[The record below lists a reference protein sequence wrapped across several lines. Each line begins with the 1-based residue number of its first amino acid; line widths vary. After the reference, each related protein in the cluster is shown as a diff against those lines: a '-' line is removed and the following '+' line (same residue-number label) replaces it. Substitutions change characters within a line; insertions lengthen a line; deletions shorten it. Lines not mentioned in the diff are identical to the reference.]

1 MLLSYAR
8 LPKSVEIAGRVGRR
22 RFSFIAGTLLLQ
34 VLICASAPASGQ
46 STAPSAKAGAS
57 RSATSSEQAVVDFKD
72 GRLSVSVTNQPLAQ
86 VLSVI
91 SQKAMVA
98 ITGGGNLGR
107 EQRVTMQFQGLSLED
122 GLRRLLANYDAF
134 FFYAGDA
141 RASGPTALKSVWVY
155 PKGGGNGLEPVPA
168 EEWASTS
175 EYRGKLSASDPTVRA
190 DAIKTVVDRE
200 GNRARPA
207 VLKALKDSDP
217 QVRSSAL
224 NAALNASVQ
233 ISDDRLRDLVAN
245 DSSPDVRVLALGGLA
260 NGPDARE
267 IATQARND
275 PDPHVRALAGEIL
288 GRLKASEA
296 PSSPNQQ
303 NPPVPHD

>member
-1 MLLSYAR
+1 MVSFYSR
-8 LPKSVEIAGRVGRR
+8 FPKSVDIAGRVGRR
-22 RFSFIAGTLLLQ
+22 RFSFVAGTLLLH
-34 VLICASAPASGQ
+34 VLIFASAPASGQ
-46 STAPSAKAGAS
+46 STAPSAKASAS

-107 EQRVTMQFQGLSLED
+107 EQRVTMQFQGLSLE
-122 GLRRLLANYDAF
+122 G
-134 FFYAGDA
+134 
-141 RASGPTALKSVWVY
+141 VY

-200 GNRARPA
+200 GDRARPA

-245 DSSPDVRVLALGGLA
+245 DSSPDVRVLATLTRMCVLWRGRSWGGSKR
-260 NGPDARE
+260 AR
-267 IATQARND
+267 RR
-275 PDPHVRALAGEIL
+275 PHRT
-288 GRLKASEA
+288 
-296 PSSPNQQ
+296 N
-303 NPPVPHD
+303 

>member
-1 MLLSYAR
+1 MLSSYAR
-8 LPKSVEIAGRVGRR
+8 FPKLVDVVGRVGQK
-22 RFSFIAGTLLLQ
+22 RFSFVAGTLLLQ
-34 VLICASAPASGQ
+34 VLICASAPALGQ
-46 STAPSAKAGAS
+46 NTAPSAKAGAS
-57 RSATSSEQAVVDFKD
+57 ATSSGQAAVDFKD

-91 SQKAMVA
+91 SQKATVA

-107 EQRVTMQFQGLSLED
+107 EQRVTIQFRGLSLED

-134 FFYAGDA
+134 FFYGGDA
-141 RASGPTALKSVWVY
+141 GASGPTALKGVWVY
-155 PKGGGNGLEPVPA
+155 PKGGGNGIEPVPA

-190 DAIKTVVDRE
+190 DAIKTVVDRD
-200 GNRARPA
+200 GDRARPA

-224 NAALNASVQ
+224 NAALNDGVQ
-233 ISDDRLRDLVAN
+233 ISDDRLKDLAS

-260 NGPDARE
+260 NSPDARE

-296 PSSPNQQ
+296 PTSPSQL
-303 NPPVPHD
+303 NPPVPQD

>member
-1 MLLSYAR
+1 MLLFYSR
-8 LPKSVEIAGRVGRR
+8 FPKSVHMAGRSGGSRLSLV
-22 RFSFIAGTLLLQ
+22 AGTLLLQ
-34 VLICASAPASGQ
+34 VLFCMSATASGPNTG
-46 STAPSAKAGAS
+46 SEGKAGAS
-57 RSATSSEQAVVDFKD
+57 RPATSSGLAVNFKD

-86 VLSVI
+86 VLNVI
-91 SQKAMVA
+91 SEKAMVA

-107 EQRVTMQFQGLSLED
+107 EQRVTIQFQGLSLED

-134 FFYAGDA
+134 FFYGGDA
-141 RASGPTALKSVWVY
+141 SASGPTALKGVWVY

-175 EYRGKLSASDPTVRA
+175 EYRDKLSASDPTVRA

-200 GNRARPA
+200 GDRARPA
-207 VLKALKDSDP
+207 VLKALNDSDP
-217 QVRSSAL
+217 EVRSSAL
-224 NAALNASVQ
+224 NAALNDGVQ
-233 ISDDRLRDLVAN
+233 ISDDRLRDLAK

-260 NGPDARE
+260 HGPDARE

-296 PSSPNQQ
+296 PPSPSQS
-303 NPPVPHD
+303 NPQVPHD